1 MNKAELISQVARD
14 IDAAR
19 KPIKA
24 EDVINAPL
32 KEKGEALRRWRAQE
46 KTDTALV
53 SAEKAVIAILESI
66 TGSLQKGDNV
76 QVPGFGT
83 FIIKQRQAT
92 IANNFSTGEKMQIPA
107 KRMVAFNPGKAL
119 KEAVANFYTD
129 RTEPGRKTAK
139 KAVVDKA
146 LAKLAVKAKKPGKP

>member
-1 MNKAELISQVARD
+1 MS
-14 IDAAR
+14 
-19 KPIKA
+19 
-24 EDVINAPL
+24 INY
-32 KEKGEALRRWRAQE
+32 
-46 KTDTALV
+46 LV
-53 SAEKAVIAILESI
+53 KHYSAEKAVIAILESI

-129 RTEPGRKTAK
+129 RTEPGRKTSK

-146 LAKLAVKAKKPGKP
+146 LPKLAVAWQTVEADWAMRNLTIFPNG